1 MFSDTSAPRTPDIFS
16 HIEKLRLLSSEDLDK
31 GVETLEALRLNLEE
45 FIARDEHSFK
55 EEVEGDPGEGCRLDC
70 GESEAQERK
79 PCPGGLRGE
88 VQEVLSSHAAAHGL
102 AIDLASAGNKNSLNK
117 SLELLLDAALK
128 IEGIDGGVYTV
139 SEESRVALLLHQ
151 GLSERFIESCSKYE
165 PGAPRSSL
173 VGAGE
178 WIYWNR
184 YGHKHSKGPDEHVL
198 PFHLPGGHDR
208 HQQVRRYGAGPGR
221 YPNA

>member
-1 MFSDTSAPRTPDIFS
+1 MNTASRRRWREI
-16 HIEKLRLLSSEDLDK
+16 
-31 GVETLEALRLNLEE
+31 
-45 FIARDEHSFK
+45 
-55 EEVEGDPGEGCRLDC
+55 
-70 GESEAQERK
+70 QERAAGLIAENQKLKREK

-208 HQQVRRYGAGPGR
+208 HQQVRRYGAGPGDIQTLSQYHGR
-221 YPNA
+221 GYLV